1 MIKGDFFTRYGFAQK
16 WYIVEMTAGE
26 HEMLNLNNK
35 KVSSPF

>member
-1 MIKGDFFTRYGFAQK
+1 MDLPRSGL
-16 WYIVEMTAGE
+16 VEMTAGE